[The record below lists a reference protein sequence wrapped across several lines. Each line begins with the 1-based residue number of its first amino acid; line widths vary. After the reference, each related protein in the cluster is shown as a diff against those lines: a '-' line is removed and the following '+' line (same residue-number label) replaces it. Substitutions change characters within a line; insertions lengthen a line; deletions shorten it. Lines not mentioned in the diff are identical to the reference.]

1 MNALSLPRASRPRT
15 RTSSYYYAAPLKRNA
30 KTTTL
35 LFNIPNLNPR
45 LQDRTGHTKEH
56 PRLAVAGSK
65 TPQAATTLV
74 QLQTKDKRASCSCTF
89 TSNLRYPLRSTRSV
103 RAFQAS
109 PGFGQKIYS
118 TSSITRLVLALA
130 SRRRVAIRPV
140 QRSPQLWGLRPPA
153 TFPGAHVRVSA
164 QRDCRKPKLRTMES
178 QNNVEPR
185 TLNRCG
191 L

>member
-1 MNALSLPRASRPRT
+1 LNALSLPRASRP

-35 LFNIPNLNPR
+35 YQISTQDCKTAR
-45 LQDRTGHTKEH
+45 ARAQADRTGHTKEH

-74 QLQTKDKRASCSCTF
+74 EFQTKHKCASCSCTF

-130 SRRRVAIRPV
+130 SRRRVTIRPV

-153 TFPGAHVRVSA
+153 TFPQA
-164 QRDCRKPKLRTMES
+164 RTYK
-178 QNNVEPR
+178 
-185 TLNRCG
+185 
-191 L
+191 

>member
-1 MNALSLPRASRPRT
+1 MNALSLPRASRP

-35 LFNIPNLNPR
+35 LFVIPNLNPR
-45 LQDRTGHTKEH
+45 LQDSTRARARADRTGHTKEH

-74 QLQTKDKRASCSCTF
+74 QLQTKDKCASCSCTF

-109 PGFGQKIYS
+109 PGFGQQIYS

-153 TFPGAHVRVSA
+153 TFPQA
-164 QRDCRKPKLRTMES
+164 RTYK
-178 QNNVEPR
+178 
-185 TLNRCG
+185 
-191 L
+191 